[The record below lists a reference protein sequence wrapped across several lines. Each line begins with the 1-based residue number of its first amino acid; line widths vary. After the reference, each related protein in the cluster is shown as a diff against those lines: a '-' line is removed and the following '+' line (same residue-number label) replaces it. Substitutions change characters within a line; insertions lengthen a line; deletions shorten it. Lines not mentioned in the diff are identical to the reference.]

1 MSIHIQCSVQKLA
14 LIIKKRWLACTFIYL
29 IFLLF
34 QARRL
39 MSKLDIYRKFT
50 NALGVTIVLSVAG
63 ICYEVF
69 PQSSY

>member
-1 MSIHIQCSVQKLA
+1 
-14 LIIKKRWLACTFIYL
+14 
-29 IFLLF
+29 
-34 QARRL
+34 

-69 PQSSY
+69 PRLLINAAHNQIYLLCTNSYRW